1 VDTTPPEI
9 SFVFSNLT
17 VSADANCQALMPDV
31 TGTNYILAS
40 DSCSDVSITQTPTN
54 NAVLALG
61 TNEVVLAV
69 SDASGNTTFS
79 TNTVVVTDTTPP
91 TLTVLGDDPLTN
103 ECHTSFVDPGATAT
117 DNCSGVLSLIT
128 NSTVNPNAAGS
139 YTIQYIA
146 TDAAGNSTTNTRVVQ
161 VVDTTPPVI
170 SSCAPPQTITA
181 NYSGVAT
188 LPDFTGLVSASDACS
203 GTVNILQQPP
213 AGAELPVGDTP
224 LTFYIDDG
232 NGNTN
237 LCSTTV
243 TVNEATLVPPVI
255 LSEQFLPDGSFQLSF
270 SGPDGE
276 PYHVLATTD
285 LSSGNWQPLTNATF
299 MGTTSFTDTTAT
311 NYSSRFYRI
320 SAP

>member
-1 VDTTPPEI
+1 
-9 SFVFSNLT
+9 
-17 VSADANCQALMPDV
+17 V

-40 DSCSDVSITQTPTN
+40 DTCSAVSITQSPTN

-61 TNEVVLAV
+61 TNVVVLAV
-69 SDASGNTTFS
+69 ADASGNTTFS
-79 TNTVVVTDTTPP
+79 TNTVVVADTTPP

-103 ECHTSFVDPGATAT
+103 ECHTAFVDPGATAT
-117 DNCSGVLSLIT
+117 DNCSGVVSLVT
-128 NSTVNPNAAGS
+128 NSTVNPNAPGS
-139 YTIQYIA
+139 YMIQYIA
-146 TDAAGNSTTNTRVVQ
+146 TDAAGNSATNTRVVQ

-181 NYSGVAT
+181 NFSGVAT
-188 LPDFTGLVSASDACS
+188 LPDFTGLVAASDACS
-203 GTVNILQQPP
+203 GAVNIVQQPP
-213 AGAELPVGDTP
+213 AGAELP
-224 LTFYIDDG
+224 
-232 NGNTN
+232 NTN
-237 LCSTTV
+237 SCNTTV

-276 PYHVLATTD
+276 PYHVLATPD
-285 LSSGNWQPLTNATF
+285 LSSGNWQSLTNATF
-299 MGTTSFTDTTAT
+299 MGTASFTDITAT